1 MTRFYRGRHRPGAAP
16 GSGGLS
22 GGPAPDSGIGEPPT
36 DGDANATIRQALSVG
51 VATGAYGISF
61 GALSVASGLDVWQT
75 IALSALMF
83 TGGSQFAFVGVL
95 GAGGSGASAIATASL
110 LGVRNGLYGLEIGRI
125 LGLRGWRRLLGAHL
139 TIDESTAVCVGQP
152 DARRRSIGF
161 WWTGWSVFV
170 LWNLTTA
177 VGALLGDAIGDP
189 RTYGLDAA
197 AAAAFCALL
206 WPRLQN
212 RLTGAVALGAL
223 LVAVALSAVLPAG
236 VPVLVAALV
245 ALVGLR
251 EPAAPASP
259 PATTASN
266 EDPVT

>member
-1 MTRFYRGRHRPGAAP
+1 MKRCYRGRHRPGAAA
-16 GSGGLS
+16 GSGGSS
-22 GGPAPDSGIGEPPT
+22 GDATADPGTRERPT
-36 DGDANATIRQALSVG
+36 DGDAGATIRQALSVG

-152 DARRRSIGF
+152 DARRRS
-161 WWTGWSVFV
+161 
-170 LWNLTTA
+170 
-177 VGALLGDAIGDP
+177 LG
-189 RTYGLDAA
+189 
-197 AAAAFCALL
+197 
-206 WPRLQN
+206 
-212 RLTGAVALGAL
+212 
-223 LVAVALSAVLPAG
+223 
-236 VPVLVAALV
+236 
-245 ALVGLR
+245 
-251 EPAAPASP
+251 PAAR
-259 PATTASN
+259 
-266 EDPVT
+266 

>member
-1 MTRFYRGRHRPGAAP
+1 MKRCYRGRHRPGAAA
-16 GSGGLS
+16 GSGGSS
-22 GGPAPDSGIGEPPT
+22 GDATADPGTRERPT
-36 DGDANATIRQALSVG
+36 DGDAGATIRQALSVG

-177 VGALLGDAIGDP
+177 VGALLGDAMGDP

-206 WPRLQN
+206 WPRLAS
-212 RLTGAVALGAL
+212 RLTGAVAVGAL

-251 EPAAPASP
+251 EPREPEHV
-259 PATTASN
+259 T
-266 EDPVT
+266 PVEESAG

>member
-1 MTRFYRGRHRPGAAP
+1 MKRCYRGRHRPGAAT
-16 GSGGLS
+16 GSGGSS
-22 GGPAPDSGIGEPPT
+22 GDATADPGTRERPT
-36 DGDANATIRQALSVG
+36 DGDAGATIRQALSVG

-152 DARRRSIGF
+152 DARRRSLGF

-177 VGALLGDAIGDP
+177 VGALLGDAMGDP

-206 WPRLQN
+206 WPRLAS
-212 RLTGAVALGAL
+212 RLTGAVAVGAL

-251 EPAAPASP
+251 EPREPEHV
-259 PATTASN
+259 T
-266 EDPVT
+266 PVEESAG